1 MRSHLICYDVKDI
14 AEFFFGYSQF
24 LDLDGRG
31 LESLICLTLK
41 SDILS
46 VTRTNS
52 PIKTVFGCFPYQT
65 LNQWK
70 ILPVTSKNCLQA
82 PFEHLSPNTFSLS
95 SFVLFGW
102 VVALGLLLSWSF
114 SETWQEDFHC
124 LLAPKVLLDYLR
136 PMPMIT
142 IHPTQPNTIPQSLY
156 NHLNRPRIDRVDLQW
171 LPMTIN
177 DYQKLSKTIKDYQ
190 RLSKSIK
197 VYQRL

>member
-95 SFVLFGW
+95 SFVLFG
-102 VVALGLLLSWSF
+102 
-114 SETWQEDFHC
+114 
-124 LLAPKVLLDYLR
+124 
-136 PMPMIT
+136 
-142 IHPTQPNTIPQSLY
+142 
-156 NHLNRPRIDRVDLQW
+156 
-171 LPMTIN
+171 
-177 DYQKLSKTIKDYQ
+177 
-190 RLSKSIK
+190 
-197 VYQRL
+197 